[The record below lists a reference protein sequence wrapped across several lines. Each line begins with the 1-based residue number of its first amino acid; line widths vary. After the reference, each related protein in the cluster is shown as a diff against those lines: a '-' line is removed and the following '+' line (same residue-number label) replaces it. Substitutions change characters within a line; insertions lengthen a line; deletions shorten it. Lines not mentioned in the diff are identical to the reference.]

1 MDESFEKLR
10 HRVLHDPDL
19 QAELQ
24 PISENEGFI
33 RRVVEIGREEG
44 IEVDEEAVSEAM
56 REGRS
61 VWIERWI

>member
-24 PISENEGFI
+24 AISENEGFI